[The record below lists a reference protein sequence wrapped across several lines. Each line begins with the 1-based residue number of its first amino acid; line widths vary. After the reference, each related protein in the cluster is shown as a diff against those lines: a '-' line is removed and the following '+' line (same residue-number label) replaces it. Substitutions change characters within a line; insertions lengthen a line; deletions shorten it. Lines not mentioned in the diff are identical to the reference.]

1 MHETKKGKE
10 KMSNAINR
18 KYFGHQN
25 PLFLVKILLKA
36 NHIKDNQVVN
46 QPICS
51 MNELKKSLIG

>member
-10 KMSNAINR
+10 KMSNEINR

-46 QPICS
+46 
-51 MNELKKSLIG
+51 